1 MAEVSKL
8 YPPPQV
14 STPRRAPWDHVEE
27 LCNKLD
33 QLIAMTGGVVPY
45 PPGVPSPPGM
55 PYPPGVPAPPVES
68 LGWEPIINKLEE
80 VRLEIAE
87 LKVAVST
94 TWEAKPPVELFSEPI
109 NSAGT
114 ISSAMVSWKKG
125 KRLFLFVD
133 SSLNQ
138 AAQIQPVGNIKNSVL
153 GSVNINAPLNC
164 AANSMLS
171 VGMAWDDW
179 INYIGATITT
189 IVAPTAGV
197 ITVWAVIQE

>member
-45 PPGVPSPPGM
+45 PPGVPSPP
-55 PYPPGVPAPPVES
+55 VEW
-68 LGWEPIINKLEE
+68 LGWQPIISKLEE
-80 VRLEIAE
+80 VRVEIAE

-179 INYIGATITT
+179 INYVGATITT